1 MPTLAVGT
9 LRCFLAILIPTASVG
24 MAAEPLKIDI
34 VEPLECPFTCVP
46 RKARGNQDYA
56 AAPASLP
63 FPPLDLADKLI
74 LIPLSRGDKIVTM
87 RDIILPNC
95 GLE

>member
-1 MPTLAVGT
+1 V
-9 LRCFLAILIPTASVG
+9 RSQQS
-24 MAAEPLKIDI
+24 
-34 VEPLECPFTCVP
+34 LE
-46 RKARGNQDYA
+46 NEDYA

-74 LIPLSRGDKIVTM
+74 LIPLSRGDKIVIM